1 MKISNLTKKELI
13 ELQEKGDLDLEMVL
27 GVGGNN
33 CDPIPIAATENIDSI
48 TRLRYSLA
56 GHKINEILSEEK
68 DYSIE
73 TVKAIEQ
80 VFSDYNISYFDSI
93 GMIICQILDTNDTVK
108 CYMNDTR
115 FSMFPA
121 KNNESVK
128 IIL

>member
-1 MKISNLTKKELI
+1 
-13 ELQEKGDLDLEMVL
+13 MVL